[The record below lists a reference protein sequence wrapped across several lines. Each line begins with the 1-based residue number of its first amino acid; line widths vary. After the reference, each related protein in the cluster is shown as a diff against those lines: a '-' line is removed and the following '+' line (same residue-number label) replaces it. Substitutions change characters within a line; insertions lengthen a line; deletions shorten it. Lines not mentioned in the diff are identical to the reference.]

1 MSSEVFMHE
10 ELRLRAGDI
19 NFDSTISRQLV
30 HRNFI
35 DHVLVTDVVRVQ
47 DDRFLCG
54 ARLPQSHIYFNETAG
69 GGNCS
74 SILLGTEMMRQSS
87 IALSHKFLGVS
98 PSFSYIL
105 QHVTNVVEKLGPRT
119 ITPELCNVIL
129 DIRLTDRTYRR
140 SGELTGLVADIQVY
154 SGAQRVMRGG
164 GEFMFVP
171 KKMYERLRRTN
182 GNGHASA
189 GGNGGDIRPIPI
201 APEQV
206 GRRQLQ
212 NVVITSVTQR
222 EPDLFEAYVVVD
234 PEHPYFFE
242 HKLDHV
248 SGMLL
253 LEACNQ
259 VGIAATAR
267 CCGFVP
273 QEIVFKSFDAHFH
286 EFAAL
291 GDPVKVTARVHEH
304 AAEPFG
310 SCALTL
316 DVHFTQNG
324 QPLAECRV
332 GMAAVATLEPLLAT
346 GERVMAG
353 SERA

>member
-1 MSSEVFMHE
+1 MSSDGFMHE
-10 ELRLRAGDI
+10 ELRLRARDI

-35 DHVLVTDVVRVQ
+35 DHVLVTDVVRMQ

-54 ARLPQSHIYFNETAG
+54 ARLPQSHIYFNEIA
-69 GGNCS
+69 GNCS
-74 SILLGTEMMRQSS
+74 GILLGTEMMRQSS

-105 QHVTNVVEKLGPRT
+105 QHVTNVVERLGPRT
-119 ITPELCNVIL
+119 ITRELCNVIL
-129 DIRLTDRTYRR
+129 DIQLTDRTYRR
-140 SGELTGLVADIQVY
+140 SGELTGLVADIQIY
-154 SGAQRVMRGG
+154 SGDQRVMRGG

-171 KKMYERLRRTN
+171 KKMYERLRRSG
-182 GNGHASA
+182 GNGHA
-189 GGNGGDIRPIPI
+189 GGNGSDIHPIPI

-206 GRRQLQ
+206 GRRELQ

-222 EPDLFEAYVVVD
+222 EPDLFEAHVVVD

-267 CCGFVP
+267 WFGFVP
-273 QEIVFKSFDAHFH
+273 REIVFKSFDAHFH

-291 GDPVKVTARVHEH
+291 GELVKVTARVLEH
-304 AAEPFG
+304 AAAPFDG
-310 SCALTL
+310 CALTL

-324 QPLAECRV
+324 HPLAECRV
-332 GMAAVATLEPLLAT
+332 GMAAVATLEPLLVST
-346 GERVMAG
+346 QRVTAG

>member
-1 MSSEVFMHE
+1 MSSEGFMHE
-10 ELRLRAGDI
+10 EVRLRARDI
-19 NFDSTISRQLV
+19 NFDSTIARQLV

-35 DHVLVTDVVRVQ
+35 DHVLITDIVRVQ

-54 ARLPQSHIYFNETAG
+54 ARLPQSHNYFNETAG
-69 GGNCS
+69 GG
-74 SILLGTEMMRQSS
+74 ILLGTEMMRQAS
-87 IALSHKFLGVS
+87 IALSHKFLGIS
-98 PSFSYIL
+98 PECSYIL

-119 ITPELCNVIL
+119 ITPELCNVVL
-129 DIRLTDRTYRR
+129 DIHLTDRTYRR

-154 SGAQRVMRGG
+154 SGGQRVMRGG
-164 GEFMFVP
+164 GEFIFVP

-182 GNGHASA
+182 GNGHA
-189 GGNGGDIRPIPI
+189 GGKGSDVHTIPI

-206 GRRQLQ
+206 GRRELQ

-222 EPDLFEAYVVVD
+222 ERDLFEAYVVVD

-267 CCGFVP
+267 WCGFVP

-291 GDPVKVTARVHEH
+291 GAPVKVAARVQEQ
-304 AAEPFG
+304 AGEPFG

-316 DVHFTQNG
+316 DVHFTQHG
-324 QPLAECRV
+324 HPLAECRV
-332 GMAAVATLEPLLAT
+332 GMAAMATLEPLLAS
-346 GERVMAG
+346 GKPAMAG